1 MLPES
6 DRYWRSRCA
15 EIRVVDASG
24 VLTEPA
30 FLELPRAPE
39 RLRYPTNRV
48 LVVEAG
54 ETWFSLSF
62 DYLGDARHWK
72 ILADFSEIIDPFE
85 EFEPGDLVVVPADE
99 TVHFIILGGGNAL

>member
-30 FLELPRAPE
+30 FLELPKAPE
-39 RLRYPTNRV
+39 VRSYPTNRT
-48 LVVEAG
+48 VVVAAG
-54 ETWFSLSF
+54 DTWFSLSF
-62 DYLGDARHWK
+62 EFLGDARHWK
-72 ILADFSEIIDPFE
+72 ILADFSDVIDPFE
-85 EFEPGDLVVVPADE
+85 EFEPGDLVEAPSAE
-99 TVHFIILGGGNAL
+99 TVHFVLLGGGNAL